1 MPIRVASRYGV
12 LASRVP
18 TFGVMGRR
26 NDARH
31 DADHT
36 PAEPPAEVAHDRRW
50 AGDLRS
56 SIRCAAVL
64 LALLLLVDW
73 GAGTLTAVRGALWAG
88 LGVVLFLVLYPPR
101 VSAGE
106 GWLASH
112 GLLRK
117 RRVRTDLLVSVRCL
131 DGVSQRLLL
140 RDTLGVRVEIN
151 PQVLVN
157 NPQLWHRLA
166 EDARKSAASGSL
178 TCGAT
183 ALRKVSERIDRE
195 TALTV
200 FQVSGLD

>member
-1 MPIRVASRYGV
+1 
-12 LASRVP
+12 
-18 TFGVMGRR
+18 MGRR

-31 DADHT
+31 DAVHT
-36 PAEPPAEVAHDRRW
+36 PAEPPAEVTHDRRW

-56 SIRCAAVL
+56 SIRCAVVL
-64 LALLLLVDW
+64 LALLLLIDW
-73 GAGTLTAVRGALWAG
+73 GEGTLTALRGAVWAG
-88 LGVVLFLVLYPPR
+88 LGVLLFLVLYPPR
-101 VSAGE
+101 VTAGE
-106 GWLASH
+106 GWLASR

-140 RDTLGVRVEIN
+140 RDTSGVRVEID
-151 PQVLVN
+151 PQVLMN
-157 NPQLWHRLA
+157 NPELWRRLD
-166 EDARKSAASGSL
+166 EDAQKSAASGSL

-200 FQVSGLD
+200 FKVSGLD